1 MILALQPLADAP
13 GVTLVMFLTP
23 DGVPICVP
31 GRAADAFDQ
40 NGAPQ
45 DSVQREDA
53 LAAIAANWHSEVA
66 QAVGPL
72 SWSSP
77 VRGVLT
83 ASRGTLVL
91 RCTRNAILLVLL
103 ARGQEPEDMRLPMDG
118 TIARI
123 ERYLKKSGQG
133 ASGDAEQ
140 PRTGRLE
147 EPPAPFSSARTTRSS
162 ELEDKRAPSG
172 N

>member
-1 MILALQPLADAP
+1 MITALLPLAAAP
-13 GVTLVMFLTP
+13 GVSLVMFLTP

-31 GRAADAFDQ
+31 GRAAMDAD
-40 NGAPQ
+40 GGSPE
-45 DSVQREDA
+45 SVQREDA
-53 LAAIAANWHSEVA
+53 MAAIAANWHSEVA

-77 VRGVLT
+77 VRGVLKAT
-83 ASRGTLVL
+83 RGTLIL
-91 RCTRNAILLVLL
+91 RCTRNAILLVVL

-123 ERYLKKSGQG
+123 ERLLKKTNPGP
-133 ASGDAEQ
+133 AAGDADH
-140 PRTGRLE
+140 GLDARLE
-147 EPPAPFSSARTTRSS
+147 EPPAPFSSARHDEPSQ
-162 ELEDKRAPSG
+162 LEDNKAPSG

>member
-1 MILALQPLADAP
+1 MISALQPLADTP
-13 GVTLVMFLTP
+13 GVTRVMFLTP

-31 GRAADAFDQ
+31 GRLSATPDSGADAQESDQ
-40 NGAPQ
+40 
-45 DSVQREDA
+45 VMEA
-53 LAAIAANWHSEVA
+53 LAAIAANWYSDIA

-72 SWSSP
+72 SWQAP
-77 VRGVLT
+77 VRGVLK

-103 ARGQEPEDMRLPMDG
+103 ARGQEPEDLRLPMDG

-123 ERYLKKSGQG
+123 ERSLKQSGGGETDQQL
-133 ASGDAEQ
+133 S
-140 PRTGRLE
+140 GRLE
-147 EPPAPFSSARTTRSS
+147 EPAAPFSSARTAESS
-162 ELEDKRAPSG
+162 ELEDRKAPSG